1 MATRARFSDGR
12 PTTTTRETMAAYDSK
27 VFAPTLPTTQT
38 GIQFISESD
47 LKRKKQRA
55 WLAEKIRQKKIKDR
69 NERLRVLAERAAS
82 SERPVTTNLGNQ
94 TQRSYSKNLSA
105 LSSAPPILLR
115 SRTEEKEEEDKF
127 RESLGEGEKR
137 HWHATEETYDPA
149 TLLKK
154 SRRTQKRGGKRK
166 RHKTRKRRKKPKTR
180 RRKKHKRRRRRRR
193 RTHKK

>member
-12 PTTTTRETMAAYDSK
+12 PTTITRETMAAYDSK
-27 VFAPTLPTTQT
+27 VFAPTPTMPT

-47 LKRKKQRA
+47 LKRKEEKARRDA
-55 WLAEKIRQKKIKDR
+55 KIRQKKKKDR
-69 NERLRVLAERAAS
+69 EERLRVLAERAAS
-82 SERPVTTNLGNQ
+82 SERPTNLGNI
-94 TQRSYSKNLSA
+94 QRKSYSKNLSA
-105 LSSAPPILLR
+105 LSSAPPLLLR

-127 RESLGEGEKR
+127 RESLEGEKR
-137 HWHATEETYDPA
+137 HWHATKEVYDPA